1 MSMQDYFWTH
11 ATEDDGGRVAT
22 ARNKGYALPHHVGP
36 LFVNT
41 CLYSSLHTYE
51 QWHSSPMLKLTPEYD
66 ITHPNF
72 LEAEFLK
79 NLPYKVPGEGMT
91 GEEQQKAA
99 LRAAIDNFQF

>member
-1 MSMQDYFWTH
+1 
-11 ATEDDGGRVAT
+11 
-22 ARNKGYALPHHVGP
+22 
-36 LFVNT
+36 
-41 CLYSSLHTYE
+41 
-51 QWHSSPMLKLTPEYD
+51 MLKLTPEYD